1 MKPEY
6 LFIMTGVAG
15 LTMFKLFVVNPAY
28 QKLPDGCYGEMYGPV
43 SNLKMEIYVFFAILI
58 ILGLIIMIWK
68 KVASKINDIKK
79 DK

>member
-28 QKLPDGCYGEMYGPV
+28 QKKPNGNYGEMFGPV
-43 SNLKMEIYVFFAILI
+43 SFFEMPVYVFFAFLI
-58 ILGLIIMIWK
+58 ILGLIMIWK
-68 KVASKINDIKK
+68 KYGRE
-79 DK
+79 